1 MRGERLNRIDSVFFP
16 FYRRCL
22 CTRVLIPSPWLKART
37 VGICMAF
44 NRLLRFHV
52 VRSTRPCVFIPA
64 CFIGQKAYRNPR
76 DPSHMERHP
85 KYPDPHYFLNYTQKY
100 MFRHESLRHL
110 RVEQFNRYLSP
121 SENENAKSAQTAED
135 TVEDAPEDAPPI
147 DVHHRNYDEFMEGTA
162 AGKVFPST
170 AQVPGCRRRMNSR
183 LGVSRV
189 PMIEP
194 IGPSRE
200 MCGSGPTG

>member
-1 MRGERLNRIDSVFFP
+1 
-16 FYRRCL
+16 
-22 CTRVLIPSPWLKART
+22 
-37 VGICMAF
+37 MAF

-76 DPSHMERHP
+76 DPSHMERNP

-121 SENENAKSAQTAED
+121 SESENAKSAQTAED
-135 TVEDAPEDAPPI
+135 TIEDVPEDAPPT
-147 DVHHRNYDEFMEGTA
+147 DVHHRNFDEFMESTPAGMGTTRSWLQA
-162 AGKVFPST
+162 KDELATRRVSCPDDRTNWSE
-170 AQVPGCRRRMNSR
+170 PGDVLRS
-183 LGVSRV
+183 
-189 PMIEP
+189 
-194 IGPSRE
+194 
-200 MCGSGPTG
+200 